1 MTSLEIDTPMLSGA
15 EGQTVLITG
24 GASGIGRAAAE
35 LFHSLGAQVLIGD
48 IDTKLGEETTAAIGK
63 NCKFQR
69 CDVTSWA
76 SLLELFETAIRE
88 FGRLDIV
95 LANAGVAEVEDIFAD
110 TIDEATGNLKEP
122 KYIGLDIN
130 LKGVMATVKLAKHFF
145 ERQKRPGAIVM
156 TSSTG
161 GVTGGAY
168 LPVYTSCKHGVIGL
182 MRAVSSEGVTP
193 FSTSNIRVN
202 CVAPFMTETG
212 FMTSELREHLT
223 KAHVPIN
230 KPCSVAMAMVY
241 LAVTDGVSGQII
253 YVANDKFTEIEG
265 KIQALRPQWLG
276 ENASQ
281 YLENNF
287 VGKM

>member
-168 LPVYTSCKHGVIGL
+168 LPVYTSLAK
-182 MRAVSSEGVTP
+182 
-193 FSTSNIRVN
+193 
-202 CVAPFMTETG
+202 
-212 FMTSELREHLT
+212 
-223 KAHVPIN
+223 
-230 KPCSVAMAMVY
+230 AMVY

>member
-15 EGQTVLITG
+15 EGKTVLITG

-35 LFHSLGAQVLIGD
+35 LSHSLGAQVLIGD

-161 GVTGGAY
+161 GITGGAY
-168 LPVYTSCKHGVIGL
+168 LPVYTSCL
-182 MRAVSSEGVTP
+182 MRAVSSEGGTP

-202 CVAPFMTETG
+202 CVAPFMTGSYASQTG

-230 KPCSVAMAMVY
+230 KPYSVAKAMVY

-265 KIQALRPQWLG
+265 KIHALRPQWLG
-276 ENASQ
+276 EHASQ